1 MEVHSEN
8 KIMQENPNSE
18 VDINVLVSLYNQ
30 RLSQLSNQ
38 NVLLEAKLQT
48 LKQDFEEQNNA
59 LLQQL
64 AEYQGN
70 EEAEIVTPVRNNLAA
85 KRNG

>member
-1 MEVHSEN
+1 M
-8 KIMQENPNSE
+8 
-18 VDINVLVSLYNQ
+18 
-30 RLSQLSNQ
+30 
-38 NVLLEAKLQT
+38 EAKLQT

-64 AEYQGN
+64 AELQGN

>member
-1 MEVHSEN
+1 MEVLSD

-64 AEYQGN
+64 AELQGN
-70 EEAEIVTPVRNNLAA
+70 EEAEIVSPVRNNLAA

>member
-1 MEVHSEN
+1 MEVLSD

-70 EEAEIVTPVRNNLAA
+70 QEAEIVTPVRNNLAA

>member
-1 MEVHSEN
+1 MEVLSEN

-64 AEYQGN
+64 AELQGN

>member
-1 MEVHSEN
+1 MEVLSN

>member
-1 MEVHSEN
+1 
-8 KIMQENPNSE
+8 MQENPNSE

-48 LKQDFEEQNNA
+48 LNQDFEEQNNA

-70 EEAEIVTPVRNNLAA
+70 QEAEIVTPVRNNLAA

>member
-1 MEVHSEN
+1 
-8 KIMQENPNSE
+8 MQENPNSE

-70 EEAEIVTPVRNNLAA
+70 QEAEIVTPVRNNLAA

>member
-1 MEVHSEN
+1 MEVLSD

-18 VDINVLVSLYNQ
+18 VDINVLMSLYKQ

-70 EEAEIVTPVRNNLAA
+70 QEAEIVTPVRNNLAA

>member
-1 MEVHSEN
+1 MEVLSD

-59 LLQQL
+59 LLEQL
-64 AEYQGN
+64 AELQGN

>member
-1 MEVHSEN
+1 MEVLSD

>member
-1 MEVHSEN
+1 MEVLSD

-64 AEYQGN
+64 AELQGN

>member
-1 MEVHSEN
+1 MEVLSD

-64 AEYQGN
+64 AELQGN
-70 EEAEIVTPVRNNLAA
+70 EEAEIVKNKQFCFVVVRY
-85 KRNG
+85 GC

>member
-1 MEVHSEN
+1 MEVLSN

-64 AEYQGN
+64 AELQGN

>member
-1 MEVHSEN
+1 
-8 KIMQENPNSE
+8 MQENPNSE

-64 AEYQGN
+64 AELQGN